1 MFDNSSF
8 GKTVDILKRT
18 LDVSNMRQ
26 GVIANNIANVETPD
40 FKRSDVSFESEL
52 GRALAS
58 EENQGGLQAK
68 TSSERHIDFN
78 KPLDYRNVS
87 PRINLDYLTTAKN
100 NGNNVDIEVEEMN
113 ALKNQMRYELVM
125 ETVKHEFNMIDMVI
139 K

>member
-1 MFDNSSF
+1 MFEDSSF
-8 GKTVDILKRT
+8 GKTVDILKRG
-18 LDVSNMRQ
+18 LNVANVRQ
-26 GVIANNIANVETPD
+26 GVIANNIANVETPN

-58 EENQGGLQAK
+58 EENQGTLKAK

-78 KPLDYRNVS
+78 QPRDYKDVE

-113 ALKNQMRYELVM
+113 ALKNQMRYELLM
-125 ETVKHEFNMIDMVI
+125 ETVSHEFTLVNMVI

>member
-8 GKTVDILKRT
+8 GKTVDILKRG
-18 LDVSNMRQ
+18 LDVANIRQ

-58 EENQGGLQAK
+58 EDNQPSIQAK
-68 TSSERHIDFN
+68 TSSERHISFN
-78 KPLDYRNVS
+78 QPMDYKEVS
-87 PRINLDYLTTAKN
+87 PKINLDYLTTVKN
-100 NGNNVDIEVEEMN
+100 NGNNVDIEVEEMH
-113 ALKNQMRYELVM
+113 ALKNQMRYELIM
-125 ETVKHEFNMIDMVI
+125 ETVTHEFSLVNLVI

>member
-1 MFDNSSF
+1 
-8 GKTVDILKRT
+8 
-18 LDVSNMRQ
+18 
-26 GVIANNIANVETPD
+26 VETPN

-58 EENQGGLQAK
+58 EKNQNTLEAK

-78 KPLDYRNVS
+78 QPRDYKDVE

-113 ALKNQMRYELVM
+113 ALKNQMRYELLM
-125 ETVKHEFNMIDMVI
+125 ETVSHEFTLVNMVI

>member
-1 MFDNSSF
+1 MFNNTSF
-8 GKTVDILKRT
+8 GKTVDLLKRS
-18 LDVSNMRQ
+18 LNAANVRH
-26 GVIANNIANVETPD
+26 GVIAHNIANVETPN

-58 EENQGGLQAK
+58 EKSQPGLAAK

-78 KPLDYRNVS
+78 RPQDYREVS

-113 ALKNQMRYELVM
+113 AIKNQMRYELIM
-125 ETVKHEFNMIDMVI
+125 ETVIHEFSLVNMVI

>member
-8 GKTVDILKRT
+8 GKTVDILKRG
-18 LDVSNMRQ
+18 LNVANLRQ
-26 GVIANNIANVETPD
+26 GVIANNIANVETPN

-58 EENQGGLQAK
+58 EENQSAMKAK

-78 KPLDYRNVS
+78 KPMDYKEVS

-113 ALKNQMRYELVM
+113 ALKNQMRYELLM
-125 ETVKHEFNMIDMVI
+125 ETVSHEFSLVNMII